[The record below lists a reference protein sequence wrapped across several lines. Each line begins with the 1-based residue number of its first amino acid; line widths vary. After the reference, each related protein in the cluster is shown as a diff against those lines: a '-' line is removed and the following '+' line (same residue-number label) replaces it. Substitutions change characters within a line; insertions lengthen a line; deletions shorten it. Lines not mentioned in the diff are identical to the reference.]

1 MLSIAIIHTID
12 NRERKYKC
20 QALLNQGSQ
29 VNTIRTSL
37 AQRLRFPN
45 LPNFLIYLI
54 LLLSSHFRISYSR
67 LIPYYL
73 IITLADLQFWVPRDI
88 DLIIDNDQLW
98 DIMCM
103 EQHRLEKNL

>member
-20 QALLNQGSQ
+20 QALLNQNSQ

-37 AQRLRFPN
+37 VQRLRFPN

-54 LLLSSHFRISYSR
+54 LLLSSHFGY
-67 LIPYYL
+67 
-73 IITLADLQFWVPRDI
+73 
-88 DLIIDNDQLW
+88 
-98 DIMCM
+98 
-103 EQHRLEKNL
+103 